1 MAATCVHRNKK
12 RFYLKLI
19 DELTISYDDLD
30 RREKKI
36 AEHFS
41 DFDHL
46 FRNYGGSEGTRRRHH
61 GCQAR
66 KEGHLNK
73 SIALVHRE
81 TAKLAQESKTLV
93 EELIKVDASIQKS
106 WIQLQRLDR
115 ECSLQ
120 GCSPLPT

>member
-1 MAATCVHRNKK
+1 MAATCVHLHKK
-12 RFYLKLI
+12 RFFSKLI
-19 DELTISYDDLD
+19 DELTISYDNLD

-36 AEHFS
+36 AEHLS
-41 DFDHL
+41 DFDHF
-46 FRNYGGSEGTRRRHH
+46 FRNYRGSICHH
-61 GCQAR
+61 QLGCQVR

-73 SIALVHRE
+73 AIALVRME
-81 TAKLAQESKTLV
+81 KAKLVQESKTLV
-93 EELIKVDASIQKS
+93 EELMKVDASIQKS